1 MSKIDFDRGERHMPT
16 IGTNVAVIRDGHVLL
31 TRREDV
37 AMWCLP
43 GGGIEPGESI
53 RHRESLYLVERW

>member
-1 MSKIDFDRGERHMPT
+1 MPT

-43 GGGIEPGESI
+43 GGGIESGESI